1 MKALL
6 KSGLCLVLTWATAQE
21 HENSGFRIQRKNVA
35 VADDQYENIGF
46 VGAKEANSSTETGY
60 GYIEAGEKPDR
71 QAFLAQHEGIAA
83 ALAECLDGVE
93 ALHGIDSSGN
103 QPAVA
108 ATQAGTSAEFQP
120 GVLRSM
126 TAEHRALFPEGH

>member
-1 MKALL
+1 MNIHDRMQPRPETAAPPAEPGGAPSPALED
-6 KSGLCLVLTWATAQE
+6 GRV
-21 HENSGFRIQRKNVA
+21 V
-35 VADDQYENIGF
+35 
-46 VGAKEANSSTETGY
+46 EALEEY
-60 GYIEAGEKPDR
+60 LAAIEAGEKPDR

-103 QPAVA
+103 QPAVG

-120 GVLRSM
+120 GAPLGDFRIGREIGRGGM
-126 TAEHRALFPEGH
+126 